1 MCILLRMYTLYVC
14 VCVYVYIYIER
25 ERPLGRNGGTKK
37 ELLPRVYVSETIKYD
52 LALKILT
59 DPKLLTLNPSQT

>member
-1 MCILLRMYTLYVC
+1 MYTAAHVYTVCMRMC
-14 VCVYVYIYIER
+14 VCIYIYRER